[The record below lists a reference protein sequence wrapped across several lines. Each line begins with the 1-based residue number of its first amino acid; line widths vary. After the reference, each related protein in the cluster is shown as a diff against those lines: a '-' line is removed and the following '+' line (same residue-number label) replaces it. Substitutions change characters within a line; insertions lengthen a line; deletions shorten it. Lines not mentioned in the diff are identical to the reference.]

1 MKDCLPV
8 RFALALA
15 LLLTTAEAIA
25 REQEELAIRTVLLS
39 EHPSDFVPTLY
50 VKGKVATVL
59 RFEASVDP
67 ARTRMLAWEGR
78 FEPLLV
84 GGRKVI
90 VEPLQDLQED
100 DGLPLLVTLANGKE
114 VPFLLKP
121 AGDGMRSRVD
131 QQVNVFEDPR
141 GYDAMYSTLM
151 DSLKQRRVLEEENQ
165 RLREEEHSADHALAT
180 LLAQG
185 NLKHTPFTRRQGWR
199 LKEEGADIL
208 VEVLSSKTLPKVAV
222 LFTLTNRDAKK
233 PWRMREARLSTV
245 SGGNSRAFALR
256 MQQEEIPPGAM
267 GRIAV
272 VADDSAFQ
280 SQQGLEQLALEL
292 LRADGLSQAYLV
304 LEQRFIR
311 E

>member
-1 MKDCLPV
+1 MRDCLPA

-25 REQEELAIRTVLLS
+25 RAQEELAIRTVLLS
-39 EHPSDFVPTLY
+39 EHPSDSAPTLY

-59 RFEASVDP
+59 RFETSVDP

-78 FEPLLV
+78 FEPLLA
-84 GGRKVI
+84 GGRKVV
-90 VEPLQDLQED
+90 VEPLRDLGED
-100 DGLPLLVTLANGKE
+100 EGVPLLVTLANGKQ

-121 AGDGMRSRVD
+121 AEEGGRNAVD

-151 DSLKQRRVLEEENQ
+151 DSLKQRRALEDENH

-208 VEVLSSKTLPKVAV
+208 VEVLSSKTLPKMAV

-233 PWRMREARLSTV
+233 PWRMMEARLSTV

-256 MQQEEIPPGAM
+256 MQQEEIAPGAM

-280 SQQGLEQLALEL
+280 SPQGLEQLALEL
-292 LRADGLSQAYLV
+292 FRSDGLSQAYLV

>member
-1 MKDCLPV
+1 M
-8 RFALALA
+8 
-15 LLLTTAEAIA
+15 LLTTAEAIA

-39 EHPSDFVPTLY
+39 EHPSDSAPTVY

-59 RFEASVDP
+59 RFETSVDP

-121 AGDGMRSRVD
+121 AGDGRRSRVD

-165 RLREEEHSADHALAT
+165 RLRAEEQSADHALAT

-185 NLKHTPFTRRQGWR
+185 KLKHTPFTRRQGWR

-208 VEVLSSKTLPKVAV
+208 VEVLSSKTLPKMAV

-233 PWRMREARLSTV
+233 SWRMMEARLSTV